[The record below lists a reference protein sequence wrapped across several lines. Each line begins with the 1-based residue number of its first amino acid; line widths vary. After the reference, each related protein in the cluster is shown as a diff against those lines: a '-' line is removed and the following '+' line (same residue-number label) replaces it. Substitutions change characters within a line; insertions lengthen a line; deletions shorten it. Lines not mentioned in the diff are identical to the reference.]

1 MIVKSLNHFNFNQ
14 FYYSSNFQLYICSH
28 GGWILDNFP
37 NNRDQWNLC
46 IERNF
51 LPDDVIVLKDSG
63 DGSKYLMK
71 RYYNMNKDAIDEKI
85 RLRIEE
91 EEIKK
96 KQAEE
101 ERK

>member
-1 MIVKSLNHFNFNQ
+1 
-14 FYYSSNFQLYICSH
+14 
-28 GGWILDNFP
+28 
-37 NNRDQWNLC
+37 
-46 IERNF
+46 
-51 LPDDVIVLKDSG
+51 
-63 DGSKYLMK
+63 MK